1 MGKYSQHVAIILF
14 EHKRKKSG
22 VSNDLGRLVAKA
34 CALSFSSALQM
45 AGGRKT
51 AGGVRSVPVAP
62 LRAFWAVFFSDDST
76 RDIADIPIS
85 HLNPL
90 KRSL

>member
-1 MGKYSQHVAIILF
+1 MHYPLKILTSGAVA
-14 EHKRKKSG
+14 
-22 VSNDLGRLVAKA
+22 LVW
-34 CALSFSSALQM
+34 SALQM